1 MEPSVSMAHL
11 LSASCSL
18 KLSPREKIS
27 YKHCSLGST
36 KFTPSFTLQSS
47 KSSFKRFVHQGKN
60 PQRLNLVRATTV
72 PLNQEMKAQSGTG
85 SLENTENASGRKRV
99 MVIGGDGYCGWAT
112 ALHLSNKK
120 YDVAIVD
127 NLARRLFDHQLGLD
141 SLTPI
146 ASIHKRIRRWKALTG
161 KTIKLFIGDICDFEF
176 LAETFK
182 SFEPDAV
189 VHFGEQRSAPYS
201 MIDRSRAVFTQHNN
215 VIGTLNVLFAIKEF
229 GEECHLV
236 KLGTMGEYGTPNIDI
251 EEGYITITHNGRTDT
266 LPYPKQAGSF
276 YHLSKVHDSHNIAFT
291 CKAWGIRATDLNQGV
306 VYGVRTDET
315 ALHEELCNRF
325 DYDAVFGTALNR
337 FCVQAAVGHPL
348 TVYGKGGQT
357 RGYLDIRDTVQCVEL
372 AIANPAQRGE
382 FRVFNQFTEQFSV
395 RDLTALVTKAG
406 EKLGLKVETISVPN
420 PRVEA
425 EEHYYNA
432 KHTKLIE
439 LGLKPHFLSDSLLDS
454 LLNFAVQYR
463 DLVDT
468 KQIMPSVSWKRIG
481 VKPLTVKA

>member
-1 MEPSVSMAHL
+1 MAHL
-11 LSASCSL
+11 LSTSCSL
-18 KLSPREKIS
+18 NISPSCKKPKCLLVNQCSSSGFPASFSLPTSTSRSKKLILHGKGPKRSSTI
-27 YKHCSLGST
+27 YAMAVSLS
-36 KFTPSFTLQSS
+36 QES
-47 KSSFKRFVHQGKN
+47 KAQPGSSF
-60 PQRLNLVRATTV
+60 PQ
-72 PLNQEMKAQSGTG
+72 ETG
-85 SLENTENASGRKRV
+85 EAGSPKKV

-112 ALHLSNKK
+112 ALHLSNRN
-120 YDVAIVD
+120 YEVAIVD
-127 NLARRLFDHQLGLD
+127 NLVRRLFDHQLGLD

-146 ASIHKRIRRWKALTG
+146 SSIHNRIRCWKSLTG
-161 KTIKLFIGDICDFEF
+161 KDIQLHIGDICDFEF

-201 MIDRSRAVFTQHNN
+201 MIDRSRAVFTQQNN

-229 GEECHLV
+229 RDECHLV

-266 LPYPKQAGSF
+266 LPYPKQASSF

-306 VYGVRTDET
+306 VYGLRTDET
-315 ALHEELCNRF
+315 AMHDELCNRF
-325 DYDAVFGTALNR
+325 DYDGVFGTALNR

-395 RDLTALVTKAG
+395 NELAALVTKAG
-406 EKLGLKVETISVPN
+406 EKLGIEVKTVSVPN

-439 LGLKPHFLSDSLLDS
+439 LGLKPHLLSDALLDS
-454 LLNFAVQYR
+454 LLNFAIKYKDR
-463 DLVDT
+463 VDP
-468 KQIMPSVSWKRIG
+468 KQIMPSVSWRKIG
-481 VKPLTVKA
+481 VKPKTVAV